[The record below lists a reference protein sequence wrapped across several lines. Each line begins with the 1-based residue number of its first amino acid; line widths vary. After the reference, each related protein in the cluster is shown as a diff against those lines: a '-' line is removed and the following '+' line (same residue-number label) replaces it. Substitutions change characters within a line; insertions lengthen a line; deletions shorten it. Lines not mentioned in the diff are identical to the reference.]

1 MVESAISIRAVGDFR
16 AADDG
21 WTGGSGQRLWL
32 LLRRVRRRFVE
43 LQVHEEALGLVV
55 ERGYA
60 RALEA
65 IALQRLGVGRVLPVV
80 ALEHLV
86 VLPAANLG
94 VGLAVLVL
102 PLP

>member
-1 MVESAISIRAVGDFR
+1 MVESAISIRAVRDFR

-21 WTGGSGQRLWL
+21 WIGGSGQLW
-32 LLRRVRRRFVE
+32 LLRRVRRRFVK
-43 LQVHEEALGLVV
+43 LPVHQEALDLVL

-60 RALEA
+60 RAPEA
-65 IALQRLGVGRVLPVV
+65 IALQPLGVGRVLPVV

-102 PLP
+102 PPP

>member
-1 MVESAISIRAVGDFR
+1 M
-16 AADDG
+16 
-21 WTGGSGQRLWL
+21 TGGSAEAPAAGGL
-32 LLRRVRRRFVE
+32 E
-43 LQVHEEALGLVV
+43 EHEEALGLVV

-60 RALEA
+60 RALQ
-65 IALQRLGVGRVLPVV
+65 LLGEGRVLPVV